1 MMKPRQQLNL
11 AFLEELRLDSSIS
24 QHTLAAEKESNPLL
38 DQLNHSINKSWTP
51 FVWAYRKPRTTP
63 KHLANSTAIFLE
75 ATSRTSLHHCA

>member
-1 MMKPRQQLNL
+1 MKPRQQLNL

-51 FVWAYRKPRTTP
+51 FVWA
-63 KHLANSTAIFLE
+63 
-75 ATSRTSLHHCA
+75 